1 MLPHSKCHLTMGGHK
16 RCYFTGAAERLRE
29 GISTRAVMVDMLRPA
44 VPRVD
49 YHNDDGDDDAVT
61 VVLMTL
67 MILMTGK
74 RRAGWDSEPRSLLWR
89 TIASPASVTLLA
101 CRHSRTHLAL
111 LQVYAAD

>member
-1 MLPHSKCHLTMGGHK
+1 MGGHK

-49 YHNDDGDDDAVT
+49 YHNDDGDEDAFT

-67 MILMTGK
+67 MILMT
-74 RRAGWDSEPRSLLWR
+74 
-89 TIASPASVTLLA
+89 
-101 CRHSRTHLAL
+101 H
-111 LQVYAAD
+111 

>member
-1 MLPHSKCHLTMGGHK
+1 MGGHK

-49 YHNDDGDDDAVT
+49 YHNDDGDDDAFT
-61 VVLMTL
+61 VVLMTGSTL
-67 MILMTGK
+67 NQGK
-74 RRAGWDSEPRSLLWR
+74 GWDWEPRSLLWR
-89 TIASPASVTLLA
+89 TIASPASVTFLA
-101 CRHSRTHLAL
+101 CRHSRTHLAI

>member
-1 MLPHSKCHLTMGGHK
+1 MGGHK

-49 YHNDDGDDDAVT
+49 YHNDDGDDDAFT
-61 VVLMTL
+61 LVLMTL

-74 RRAGWDSEPRSLLWR
+74 RRAGWDSEPRSLPWR
-89 TIASPASVTLLA
+89 TIASPAPVTLLA
-101 CRHSRTHLAL
+101 CRHSRTHLAI